1 MSIRTERLAS
11 LVQQEVASLLN
22 ADFDDLTQS
31 LVTVT
36 DARVNGDLSIATVY
50 VSIMASSDDEK
61 AVAFRRIEE
70 ARPEI
75 RSALAERLRH
85 QIRSIPELRF
95 ELDESLERASRI
107 EDLLEQARIERE
119 QRDQETPDEEP
130 DQG

>member
-22 ADFDDLTQS
+22 AEFDDLTQS

-50 VSIMASSDDEK
+50 VSIMASSDEEK
-61 AVAFRRIEE
+61 EVAFRRIEE
-70 ARPEI
+70 ARPAV
-75 RSALAERLRH
+75 RSALADRIRD

-95 ELDESLERASRI
+95 ELDESLERASHI
-107 EDLLEQARIERE
+107 EDLLERAREERE
-119 QRDQETPDEEP
+119 QRENDSASEEDEL
-130 DQG
+130 G